1 MLRKKRY
8 RFLIT
13 TSILI
18 IFISLITT
26 GCSSGNEFRPGPG
39 EAQPD
44 NNFIMLSTTTS
55 TYDSGLL
62 DYLNPVFTE
71 QSGIEVLVIAQGTG
85 AALESGSRGDA
96 DLILVH
102 DRDSE
107 LKYVEEGFFI
117 DRYDLMYND
126 FIIVGPADDPAGISD
141 MENVIEALN
150 LIAEKGHPFISRGD
164 DSGTDRREKKLWELS
179 NTNTEHKWYLSIGQG
194 MSDTLVFTNESLGYT
209 LADRGTYTAI
219 KDRLDL
225 TILFEEDPLL
235 FNQYGIMAVNPEIHP
250 HVKYEYALLYINF
263 LVSEDGQNLIASYGL
278 DGETLFYPGYGW
290 SE

>member
-1 MLRKKRY
+1 MPRSKKLV
-8 RFLIT
+8 FLIT
-13 TSILI
+13 TSLLI
-18 IFISLITT
+18 IFLSLITT
-26 GCSSGNEFRPGPG
+26 GCSRDNESRPGPG
-39 EAQPD
+39 EAEPD
-44 NNFIMLSTTTS
+44 NSYIMLATTTS

-107 LKYVEEGFFI
+107 LKYVEEGLFI

-141 MENVIEALN
+141 LENVIEAFK
-150 LIAEKGHPFISRGD
+150 LIAEKEHPFISRGD

-179 NTNTEHKWYLSIGQG
+179 NVNTEPKWYLSIGQG
-194 MSDTLVFTNESLGYT
+194 MSDTLIFANETLGYT
-209 LADRGTYTAI
+209 LTDRGTYAAI

-225 TILFEEDPLL
+225 VILFEGDPLL
-235 FNQYGIMAVNPEIHP
+235 FNQYGIMAVNPEVHP
-250 HVKYEYALLYINF
+250 HVKYEYALQYIDF
-263 LVSEDGQNLIASYGL
+263 LVSVEGQNLIVSYSL
-278 DGETLFYPGYGW
+278 DGETLFYPGFGL
-290 SE
+290 E